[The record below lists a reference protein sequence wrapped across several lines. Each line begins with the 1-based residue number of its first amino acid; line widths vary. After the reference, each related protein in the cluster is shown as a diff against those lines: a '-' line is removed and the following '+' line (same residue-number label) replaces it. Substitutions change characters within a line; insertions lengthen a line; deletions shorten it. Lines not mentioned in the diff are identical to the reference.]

1 MNDYSINLTASK
13 PQQILFAEATGI
25 WFVSGT
31 SSTSENRIKVKFS
44 NSDEFALKPG
54 QSVIGLPKTGMVSIT
69 SYDGSSVIDGF
80 IKLGTG
86 KFEDSNIQSTTTIAP
101 GQTVGINNIP
111 HVIVKPEILTGT
123 FADTGSQA
131 INTNVTIVAP
141 GTNTNG
147 VIVHNAQLMWT
158 GTGRQSFL
166 AKATAPASIFDG
178 TLILTQD
185 GVGTSG
191 NYNARDVFL
200 PSPILIPAGLGIYLR
215 VAGDPNGFIRM
226 LQYTVLP

>member
-31 SSTSENRIKVKFS
+31 SSTSENRVKVKFS

-86 KFEDSNIQSTTTIAP
+86 RFEDSNIQSTTTIAP
-101 GQTVGINNIP
+101 GQTVGISGN
-111 HVIVKPEILTGT
+111 V
-123 FADTGSQA
+123 
-131 INTNVTIVAP
+131 NVTNKLPAMTAGWAQTGALTAGTAVQIVSAAA
-141 GTNTNG
+141 NVNG
-147 VIVHNAQLMWT
+147 IVVHAAQVQHT
-158 GTGRQSFL
+158 GNGRQSFL
-166 AKATAPASIFDG
+166 AKATAPATAIDG
-178 TLILTQD
+178 IVILSHD
-185 GVGTSG
+185 YVGAASQYDLVLGT
-191 NYNARDVFL
+191 NVT
-200 PSPILIPAGLGIYLR
+200 IPAGMGLYYFPT
-215 VAGDPNGFIRM
+215 GDPNGRFRSIS
-226 LQYTVLP
+226 YTVL